1 MKNILTTWEKE
12 KVIQHKELDQER
24 DFQKGYKHNVK
35 IWRRNKAKAKQKIK
49 VLIKKL
55 QDQNEELK
63 GNITQLKSQD
73 EELQDLKQKVEIWET
88 TKRKWTKALFIHKQQ
103 HEALGSQMKT
113 LIKKNKEKENV
124 LTYLE
129 LVNMKNVF
137 LLQFEE
143 LRRNTTE
150 IERKKLMEEKNI
162 ITGICN
168 TCKHN

>member
-1 MKNILTTWEKE
+1 
-12 KVIQHKELDQER
+12 
-24 DFQKGYKHNVK
+24 
-35 IWRRNKAKAKQKIK
+35 
-49 VLIKKL
+49 
-55 QDQNEELK
+55 
-63 GNITQLKSQD
+63 
-73 EELQDLKQKVEIWET
+73 
-88 TKRKWTKALFIHKQQ
+88 
-103 HEALGSQMKT
+103 MKT